1 MKKNLLS
8 LSAAVMMAVGLVG
21 CAGYTTV
28 GMMAPMGLLY
38 TQVTVP
44 AYDLE
49 VAADGSAK
57 AAKVGKSTCTNI
69 LGWIATGDCGVDAA
83 MRAGGISKV
92 QSVDFEYMHILGLIG
107 KKTTVVR
114 GE

>member
-8 LSAAVMMAVGLVG
+8 LAAATMMAIGLVG
-21 CAGYTTV
+21 CAGIGTV
-28 GMMAPMGLLY
+28 GMHAPMGTLY

-44 AYDLE
+44 AMDLE
-49 VAADGSAK
+49 VASDGNAK
-57 AAKVGKSTCTNI
+57 AQKVGKATCTNI

-83 MRAGGISKV
+83 MRSGGISKV